1 MIARGLL
8 LLLLASVAWIA
19 AVAGEPTPAAGRGLD
34 CQGDFTGG
42 FPDPDPAPLRFGVYP
57 GGRAGAVVGP
67 PQAAKP
73 NRPGRIRQA
82 LDQLTGRRPVF
93 AHLYLEFSGQPEQRA
108 RVRKAR
114 QLIRRFH
121 RQGTK
126 VEYVLAYRPAAR
138 RGEEDARAFAAFV
151 KRFVRR
157 FGDEPGLRGLQV
169 TNEVTNT
176 LSPDA
181 SDGAYP
187 AARQALVDGVL
198 AADRAIRKTRAKHLH
213 LGFNWFYRL
222 DPANDEGFWSEI
234 GSRGGEPFAQAVDW
248 VGVDVYPGTYFPPPP
263 VARDNAVLNAVS
275 YTRECMMPLAGLGD
289 EVEIHITENGWPTG
303 PGRSEAEQA
312 EALAEMVEAVHAYA
326 GEYGVTDYR
335 WFSLRDANTESPDFQ
350 QHYGLMRDDYS
361 PKPAFG
367 LYAELIR
374 RFSVGP
380 HHRPRSHSGRRH
392 SSG

>member
-1 MIARGLL
+1 MGRAAGLS
-8 LLLLASVAWIA
+8 LLACLSILVLPAS
-19 AVAGEPTPAAGRGLD
+19 EPTPADGRGLE
-34 CQGDFTGG
+34 CQGDFTGS

-67 PQAAKP
+67 PQTAKP
-73 NRPGRIRQA
+73 NRPGRIRAA
-82 LDQLTGRRPVF
+82 LDQLGGDRPFF
-93 AHLYLEFSGQPEQRA
+93 AHLYLEFTGQPEQRA

-138 RGEEDARAFAAFV
+138 RGEEDAQAFAAFV

-157 FGDEPGLRGLQV
+157 FGDEPGLRGVQV
-169 TNEVTNT
+169 TNEVNNI

-187 AARQALVDGVL
+187 AARMALVDGVL
-198 AADRAIRKTRAKHLH
+198 AADRAIRKAKAKRLH

-222 DPANDEGFWSEI
+222 DPDNDEGFWSEI
-234 GSRGGEPFAQAVDW
+234 GERGGQRFAEAVDW
-248 VGVDVYPGTYFPPPP
+248 VGVDVYPGTFFPPAP
-263 VARDNAVLNAVS
+263 VPRDNSLLNAVS

-303 PGRSEAEQA
+303 PGRSEAEQ
-312 EALAEMVEAVHAYA
+312 EQALGEMVEAAHAYA

-335 WFSLRDANTESPDFQ
+335 WFALRDSDSSGADFQ

-361 PKPAFG
+361 PKPAFER
-367 LYAELIR
+367 YAELIQA
-374 RFSVGP
+374 FSVGP
-380 HHRPRSHSGRRH
+380 KPRR
-392 SSG
+392 

>member
-1 MIARGLL
+1 MARAVALFLIACAVSI
-8 LLLLASVAWIA
+8 LAL
-19 AVAGEPTPAAGRGLD
+19 AGEPVPAAGRGLD
-34 CQGDFTGG
+34 CQGDVTGG

-57 GGRAGAVVGP
+57 GGRAGAVIGP
-67 PQAAKP
+67 PQAAKL

-82 LDQLTGRRPVF
+82 VDQLAGNRPFF
-93 AHLYLEFSGQPEQRA
+93 AHLYLEFTGQREQRA

-151 KRFVRR
+151 ERFVRR

-169 TNEVTNT
+169 TNEVNNS

-187 AARQALVDGVL
+187 AARKALVDGVL

-222 DPANDEGFWSEI
+222 DPGSDEEFWSEI
-234 GSRGGEPFAQAVDW
+234 GSLGGEPFAKAVDW

-263 VARDNAVLNAVS
+263 VSRPNAVLNALS

-289 EVEIHITENGWPTG
+289 DVEIHITENGWPTG
-303 PGRSEAEQA
+303 PGRPEEEQA
-312 EALAEMVEAVHAYA
+312 KALVEMVEAAHSYA
-326 GEYGVTDYR
+326 GAYGLTDYR
-335 WFSLRDANTESPDFQ
+335 WFSLRDANTESADFQ

-361 PKPAFG
+361 PKPAFAR
-367 LYAELIR
+367 YAELIR
-374 RFSVGP
+374 SFSVGP
-380 HHRPRSHSGRRH
+380 RRRPK
-392 SSG
+392 